1 MQVQNHRLHGIPYVE
16 SPNRSGFMTPTVA
29 LMHYTAGYTARSAIA
44 TLTSRRSKVSAH
56 LVIDTDGS
64 ITQLV
69 PFNRVAW
76 HAGRSAFKGR
86 RGVNNFSIGFEFVNP
101 GFFKEVNGGYEDAY
115 GTRLSERRLAQFE
128 LTNRGPQSRLG
139 SGTFVWPAYTDA
151 QINAGLAALDAILD
165 AYPSIDAVTGHED
178 VDLRG
183 WKSDPGPAFP
193 MGEFQDLLVYDH
205 QGGRD
210 TDRSDGLTRANERRT
225 VNVGRLNV
233 RDKPSVRGRILTTL
247 SGGSEVIILED
258 TGKWSRVQ
266 YAPGLE
272 GWLADGYL
280 A

>member
-1 MQVQNHRLHGIPYVE
+1 MQVQNHRLRGIPYIE

-44 TLTSRRSKVSAH
+44 TLTNRRRKASAH

-76 HAGRSAFKGR
+76 HAGRSSFMGR

-101 GFFKEVNGGYEDAY
+101 GFFKEVNGGYQDAY
-115 GTRLSERRLAQFE
+115 GTRLSDRRLSQFQ
-128 LTNRGPQSRLG
+128 LTNRGPVSRLG

-151 QINAGLAALDAILD
+151 QINAGLAAFDAIVD
-165 AYPSIDAVTGHED
+165 AYPSIRHVTGHED

-193 MGEFQDLLVYDH
+193 MGEFEDVLLYDS
-205 QGGRD
+205 GPMRD
-210 TDRSDGLTRANERRT
+210 TDRADGLEPVRERRT
-225 VNVGRLNV
+225 VDVGRLNV
-233 RDKPSVRGRILTTL
+233 RDKPSIRGRILTTL

-258 TGKWSRVQ
+258 TGKWSRVE